1 MIMDTI
7 IVIDPQTNE
16 QFIFELTDEDFIAA
30 YVPEAGYCEMD
41 FEETFKLAKER
52 SEAPAL
58 EFESS
63 VKMAT

>member
-1 MIMDTI
+1 
-7 IVIDPQTNE
+7 
-16 QFIFELTDEDFIAA
+16 
-30 YVPEAGYCEMD
+30 MD

-52 SEAPAL
+52 SEAAAL